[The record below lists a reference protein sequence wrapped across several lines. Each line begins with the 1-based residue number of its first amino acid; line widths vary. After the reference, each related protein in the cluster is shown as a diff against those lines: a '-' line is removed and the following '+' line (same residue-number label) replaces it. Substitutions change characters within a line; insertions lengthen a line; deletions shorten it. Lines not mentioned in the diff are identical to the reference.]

1 MSVNQFGDTSFSLVP
16 NPTKGMFT
24 INADVT
30 KVQIFNLTG
39 QLVKSFN
46 NAVANESLSISELN
60 QGVYFAKVTDSNLNE
75 KTIKLI
81 KE

>member
-1 MSVNQFGDTSFSLVP
+1 MFS
-16 NPTKGMFT
+16 
-24 INADVT
+24 INSDVA

-39 QLVKSFN
+39 QLVKTFN
-46 NAVANESLSISELN
+46 TKAANESLSISELN
-60 QGVYFAKVTDSNLNE
+60 QGIYFVKVTDLNLNE